1 MAHILKSLL
10 NRLSAFLA
18 NILNLKLNV
27 EIKELET
34 ELRCRRRSY
43 WLLIHALPWECWFP
57 ATSEALKELFI
68 CCRDKS
74 GRFSRVAPVSWDL
87 PPPFF
92 ANRVDSLFFHL
103 KTREFKFLTF
113 LGEGWW
119 WGGVYVEKS
128 QTQYYILSEG
138 PVAKLASETLLL
150 QRRVLPSSCPWMWHS
165 KIFLEDGAEDLKY
178 PQ

>member
-43 WLLIHALPWECWFP
+43 WLLIHALPWECRFP

-68 CCRDKS
+68 CCRIKS

-119 WGGVYVEKS
+119 GGARKKNPKLSITFCLRDRGQAGIWDPTPSSEKGCS
-128 QTQYYILSEG
+128 VILSMD
-138 PVAKLASETLLL
+138 VT
-150 QRRVLPSSCPWMWHS
+150 
-165 KIFLEDGAEDLKY
+165 F
-178 PQ
+178 